1 MMNRFFITLLCSV
14 LFLLQLGCKP
24 ETANTTNSTANQPVN
39 QVINKPE
46 HANTNANSEHKKA
59 EAPKEYTDANE
70 ALTDAKKLIDSGKEK
85 LAVDVLKQ
93 AIKINPE
100 LAEAHFQLGVAYA
113 LIENADESKIIG
125 DNKTKSSKKVDATV
139 ELTNSEKS
147 FAEAVKAYQKLLA
160 KNPKDD
166 SAQFNLGRCLNKLN
180 KDKDAEKALRKAAS
194 MKPDNAEYQMEVGAI
209 LIKFAKYQEAIG
221 ILKKVQK
228 LDPGNG
234 QVDSLMEK
242 AEAGAKRE
250 NFGTK
255 PKDKPAGK

>member
-1 MMNRFFITLLCSV
+1 MKRFFVTSLCSLLV
-14 LFLLQLGCKP
+14 LMQIACKP
-24 ETANTTNSTANQPVN
+24 ETS
-39 QVINKPE
+39 
-46 HANTNANSEHKKA
+46 NTNANSSNANHSVNKTENANVNANTEVKKA

-70 ALTDAKKLIDSGKEK
+70 ALADGKGFLDTGKEK
-85 LAVDVLKQ
+85 LAVEALKQ

-113 LIENADESKIIG
+113 LIEDADETKIIG
-125 DNKTKSSKKVDATV
+125 DNKTKSSKKADATV

-166 SAQFNLGRCLNKLN
+166 SAQFNLGRSLNKLN
-180 KDKDAEKALRKAAS
+180 KDKEAEKALRKAAT

-209 LIKFAKYQEAIG
+209 LIKFAKYQEAVG

-228 LDPGNG
+228 LDPSNG
-234 QVDSLMEK
+234 QVESLMEK

-250 NFGTK
+250 NFGVK